1 VVVAIVVALVLLIP
15 LLIIWLELPPLPG
28 GD

>member
-1 VVVAIVVALVLLIP
+1 VVVAIVVVLVLLIP
-15 LLIIWLELPPLPG
+15 LLIFWLELPPLPG